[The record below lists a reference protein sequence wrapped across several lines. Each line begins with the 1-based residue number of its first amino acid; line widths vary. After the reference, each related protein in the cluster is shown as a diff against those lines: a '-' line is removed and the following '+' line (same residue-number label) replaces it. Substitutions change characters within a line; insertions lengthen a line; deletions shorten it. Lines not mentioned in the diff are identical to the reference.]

1 MGIVSYT
8 ELARTFENELGTPA
22 RAVRRWAVVLSDN
35 TLAGNPPVE
44 TEILGAIT
52 ELGTFGVTAHP
63 TATALKYRKVTINE
77 RFGDSPYHVE
87 VVAEYGTVTD
97 QEVLAPTARRADWVF
112 ESQPGQ
118 LAALRY
124 YHGSG
129 ANGAGTG
136 NGDVRPLINTANDFL
151 EGLTAEENMVRITIR
166 KNFAS
171 FPASLMGL
179 TNHLNNATYASC
191 PVHTLKCAGVNSDFT
206 QEVWNNAEYSFWATE
221 IVLQFRQSGWPLLI
235 PNVGFNAIVGSVK
248 RRAMVFDFENS
259 EYVAS
264 PGPVALNTN
273 GSQNIVGQPAILT
286 RRVNPD
292 TSFSVLGVPPTDA
305 GWPNGGL

>member
-1 MGIVSYT
+1 MGIVSYN

-35 TLAGNPPVE
+35 TLAGNPLN
-44 TEILGAIT
+44 TADIFSTIT
-52 ELGTFGVTAHP
+52 DLTNFGTTAHP
-63 TATALKYRKVTINE
+63 SHSALKFRKVTINE

-87 VVAEYGTVTD
+87 VVAEYGSVTS
-97 QEVLAPTARRADWVF
+97 QEILEPTARIADWVF

-118 LAALRY
+118 LAAMFY
-124 YHGSG
+124 YEGS
-129 ANGAGTG
+129 TG
-136 NGDVRPLINTANDFL
+136 NDDKRPLINSAKDFF
-151 EGLTAEENMVRITIR
+151 EGLTTEENMVRMTIR

-179 TNHLNNATYASC
+179 TNHLNNATYATC
-191 PVHTLKCAGVNSDFT
+191 AKHTIKCAGVNSDFT
-206 QEVWNNAEYSFWATE
+206 QEVWNNTEYYYWATE

-235 PNVGFNAIVGSVK
+235 PDIGFNFLVGQQK

-259 EYVAS
+259 EFVAS
-264 PGPVALNTN
+264 PGPVALD
-273 GSQNIVGQPAILT
+273 GSGGQNLAGQPTILT

-292 TSFSVLGVPPTDA
+292 ISFSVFGVPPTDE
-305 GWPNGGL
+305 GWPSGGL